1 MLMMML
7 VEQNQ
12 PFIKDCCMTR
22 QLKLVEQ
29 STLHTVKLSDE
40 LYFFNKFY
48 LCVQSI
54 KFVKFFFRE
63 DF

>member
-1 MLMMML
+1 MHLMLMMML
-7 VEQNQ
+7 LEQNQ

-40 LYFFNKFY
+40 LYFLINFIFVFNP
-48 LCVQSI
+48 LSL
-54 KFVKFFFRE
+54 
-63 DF
+63 